1 MLAKRECQS
10 TLMLSGAPLSRAS
23 PLPQGQLQAAGRV
36 VYDCSMEIVM
46 SRFSAVP
53 CLSPAQ
59 ASYALNE
66 SGVRFRHATAI
77 LCGALLAPSA
87 LADDHAGHSEEL
99 SPTVITAVAPSS
111 PLTIVTNPKDPRQP
125 VPASDGADYL
135 KTIPGFAMVRNGG
148 TNGDPVLRGMF
159 GSRLNIL
166 TNGSMM
172 LGACPG
178 RMDAPTS
185 YISPETYDR
194 LTVIKGPQTVLWG
207 PGSSAGTI
215 LFDREP
221 EHFGEL
227 GTRVNA
233 SVLAGSYGRFDKLV
247 DAAAGGQSG
256 YVRVIGN
263 TAHSDDYQDGNN
275 DTVASRYDKWNGDV
289 AIGWTPNTDTLLE
302 LTAGRG
308 DGEARYA
315 GRGMDGSQF
324 LRESLGLR
332 FEQSNI
338 GEVLDKVEAQ
348 IYYNYADHVMDN
360 YTLRTPSGTGMM
372 SGPMASNVD
381 RRTLGARVKGTWRW
395 ADVQLISG
403 IDAQTNE
410 HRQRGAMG
418 VDTYKDL
425 PYTKDADFH
434 NYGVFGELTWY
445 AADRDRLINGARL
458 DRASAKDFRQTIGS
472 GMMTRPNPTADDTRA
487 DTLPSGFIRYEHDL
501 ADSPTTLYAGLG
513 HTQRFPDYWELF
525 SPKSGPAGSV
535 NAFDSIKPEK
545 TTQLDFGLQY
555 KTEDLEAWTSAYV
568 GQVRDYILFNYTPT
582 MMGTTSQAENIDARI
597 MGGELGAA
605 YNLTDNW
612 KADATL
618 AYAWGKNSSDGSAL
632 PQMPPLDARFGL
644 TYSEDNWSAGALWR
658 VVAAQNRIDQNK
670 GNVVGKDFGK
680 TPGFGVF
687 SLNGAYRINSN
698 WKVSS
703 GVDNLFGKAYAEHLN
718 LAGNAGFGYPANDP
732 QAIKEPGRTLW
743 TKVDMSF

>member
-1 MLAKRECQS
+1 
-10 TLMLSGAPLSRAS
+10 
-23 PLPQGQLQAAGRV
+23 
-36 VYDCSMEIVM
+36 M
-46 SRFSAVP
+46 SRFTAVP
-53 CLSPAQ
+53 CAESAR
-59 ASYALNE
+59 AHFALNE
-66 SGVRFRHATAI
+66 SPIRCRHAIAV
-77 LCGALLAPSA
+77 LCGVLLTPLA
-87 LADDHAGHSEEL
+87 LADAHAGHEHEL
-99 SPTVITAVAPSS
+99 SPTVITAIAPSS

-125 VPASDGADYL
+125 VPASDGGDYL
-135 KTIPGFAMVRNGG
+135 KTIPGFALVRNGG

-185 YISPETYDR
+185 YISPETYDS

-207 PGSSAGTI
+207 PGASAGTV

-221 EHFGEL
+221 ENFGEL

-233 SVLAGSYGRFDKLV
+233 SLLAGSHGRFDKVV
-247 DAAAGGQSG
+247 DAAAGGPLG

-263 TAHSDDYQDGNN
+263 TAHSDDYRDGNN
-275 DTVASRYDKWNGDV
+275 DIVASRYDKWNGDV
-289 AIGWTPNTDTLLE
+289 ALGWTPDADTLIE
-302 LTAGRG
+302 LTAGKG

-332 FEQSNI
+332 LEKSNI
-338 GEVLDKVEAQ
+338 SEVLEKLEAQ
-348 IYYNYADHVMDN
+348 VYYNYADHVMDN

-372 SGPMASNVD
+372 AGPMASNVD
-381 RRTLGARVKGTWRW
+381 RRTLGARIKATWRW
-395 ADVQLISG
+395 ADVQLITG
-403 IDAQTNE
+403 LDAQTNE
-410 HRQRGAMG
+410 HRQRSSMG
-418 VDTYKDL
+418 IDTYKDL
-425 PYTKDADFH
+425 PYSKDADFH
-434 NYGVFGELTWY
+434 NYGVFSEMTWY
-445 AADRDRLINGARL
+445 AAERDRLITGARV
-458 DRASAKDFRQTIGS
+458 DRASAKDYRQTTGS
-472 GMMTRPNPTADDTRA
+472 GMMSRPNPTADDTRA
-487 DTLPSGFIRYEHDL
+487 DTLPSGFVRYEHDL
-501 ADSPTTLYAGLG
+501 ADSPTTLHAGLG
-513 HTQRFPDYWELF
+513 HAQRFPDYWELF

-545 TTQLDFGLQY
+545 TTQFDFGVNY
-555 KTEDLEAWTSAYV
+555 KSADLEAWASGYIGV
-568 GQVRDYILFNYTPT
+568 VRDYILFDYTPG
-582 MMGTTSQAENIDARI
+582 MMGMSTSRAENIDARI

-644 TYSEDNWSAGALWR
+644 TYSEAKWSAGALWR
-658 VVAAQNRIDQNK
+658 VVAAQHRIDANK
-670 GNVVGKDFGK
+670 GNVVGKDYAQSS
-680 TPGFGVF
+680 GFGVF
-687 SLNGAYRINSN
+687 SLNGAYRINKH

-732 QAIKEPGRTLW
+732 QALNEPGRTLW

>member
-1 MLAKRECQS
+1 
-10 TLMLSGAPLSRAS
+10 
-23 PLPQGQLQAAGRV
+23 
-36 VYDCSMEIVM
+36 M
-46 SRFSAVP
+46 SRFTAVP
-53 CLSPAQ
+53 CAESAR
-59 ASYALNE
+59 AHFALNE
-66 SGVRFRHATAI
+66 SRIRCRHAIAV
-77 LCGALLAPSA
+77 LCGVLLTPLA
-87 LADDHAGHSEEL
+87 LADAHAGHEHEL
-99 SPTVITAVAPSS
+99 SPTVITAIAPSS

-125 VPASDGADYL
+125 VPASDGGDYL
-135 KTIPGFAMVRNGG
+135 KTIPGFALVRNGG

-185 YISPETYDR
+185 YISPETYDK

-207 PGSSAGTI
+207 PGASAGTV

-221 EHFGEL
+221 ENFGEL

-233 SVLAGSYGRFDKLV
+233 SLLAGSHGRFDKVV
-247 DAAAGGQSG
+247 DAAAGGPLG

-263 TAHSDDYQDGNN
+263 TAHSDDYRDGNN
-275 DTVASRYDKWNGDV
+275 DIVASRYDKWNGDI
-289 AIGWTPNTDTLLE
+289 ALGWTPDADTLIE
-302 LTAGRG
+302 LTAGKG

-332 FEQSNI
+332 LEKSNI
-338 GEVLDKVEAQ
+338 SEVLEKLEAQ
-348 IYYNYADHVMDN
+348 VYYNYADHVMDN

-372 SGPMASNVD
+372 AGPMASNVD
-381 RRTLGARVKGTWRW
+381 RRTLGARIKATWRW
-395 ADVQLISG
+395 ADVQLITG
-403 IDAQTNE
+403 LDAQTNE
-410 HRQRGAMG
+410 HRQRSSMG
-418 VDTYKDL
+418 IDTYKEL
-425 PYTKDADFH
+425 PYSKDADFH
-434 NYGVFGELTWY
+434 NYGVFSEMTWY
-445 AADRDRLINGARL
+445 AAERDRLITGARV
-458 DRASAKDFRQTIGS
+458 DRASAKDYRQTTGS
-472 GMMTRPNPTADDTRA
+472 GMMSRPNQTADDSRA
-487 DTLPSGFIRYEHDL
+487 DTLPSGFVRYEHDL

-513 HTQRFPDYWELF
+513 HAQRFPDYWELF

-545 TTQLDFGLQY
+545 TTQFDFGVNY
-555 KTEDLEAWTSAYV
+555 KSADLEAWASGYIGV
-568 GQVRDYILFNYTPT
+568 VRDYILFDYTPG
-582 MMGTTSQAENIDARI
+582 MMGMSTSRAENIDARI

-644 TYSEDNWSAGALWR
+644 TYSEAKWSAGALWR
-658 VVAAQNRIDQNK
+658 VVAAQHRIDANK
-670 GNVVGKDFGK
+670 GNVVGKDYAQSS
-680 TPGFGVF
+680 GFGVF
-687 SLNGAYRINSN
+687 SLNGAYRINQH

-732 QAIKEPGRTLW
+732 QAINEPGRTLW

>member
-1 MLAKRECQS
+1 
-10 TLMLSGAPLSRAS
+10 
-23 PLPQGQLQAAGRV
+23 
-36 VYDCSMEIVM
+36 M
-46 SRFSAVP
+46 SRFTAVP
-53 CLSPAQ
+53 CAESAR
-59 ASYALNE
+59 AHFALNE
-66 SGVRFRHATAI
+66 SRIRCRHAIAV
-77 LCGALLAPSA
+77 LCGVLLTPLA
-87 LADDHAGHSEEL
+87 LADAHAGHEHEL
-99 SPTVITAVAPSS
+99 SPTVITAIAPSS

-125 VPASDGADYL
+125 VPASDGGDYL
-135 KTIPGFAMVRNGG
+135 KTIPGFALVRNGG

-185 YISPETYDR
+185 YISPETYDK

-207 PGSSAGTI
+207 PGASAGTV

-221 EHFGEL
+221 ENFGEL

-233 SVLAGSYGRFDKLV
+233 SLLAGSHGRFDKVV
-247 DAAAGGQSG
+247 DAAAGGPLG

-263 TAHSDDYQDGNN
+263 TAHSDDYRDGNN
-275 DTVASRYDKWNGDV
+275 DIVASRYDKWNGDI
-289 AIGWTPNTDTLLE
+289 ALGWTPDADTLIE
-302 LTAGRG
+302 LTAGKG
-308 DGEARYA
+308 DGQARYA

-332 FEQSNI
+332 LEKSNI
-338 GEVLDKVEAQ
+338 SEVLEKLEAQ
-348 IYYNYADHVMDN
+348 VYYNYADHVMDN

-372 SGPMASNVD
+372 AGPMASNVD
-381 RRTLGARVKGTWRW
+381 RRTLGARIKATWRW
-395 ADVQLISG
+395 ADVQLITG
-403 IDAQTNE
+403 LDAQTNE
-410 HRQRGAMG
+410 HRQRSSMG
-418 VDTYKDL
+418 IDTYKDV
-425 PYTKDADFH
+425 PYSKDADFH
-434 NYGVFGELTWY
+434 NYGVFSEMTWY
-445 AADRDRLINGARL
+445 ATERDRLITGARV
-458 DRASAKDFRQTIGS
+458 DRASAKDYRQTTGS
-472 GMMTRPNPTADDTRA
+472 GMMSRPNPTADDTRA

-513 HTQRFPDYWELF
+513 HAQRFPDYWELF

-545 TTQLDFGLQY
+545 TTQFDFGVNY
-555 KTEDLEAWTSAYV
+555 KSADLEAWASGYIGV
-568 GQVRDYILFNYTPT
+568 VRDYILFDYTPG
-582 MMGTTSQAENIDARI
+582 MMGMSTSRAENIDARI

-644 TYSEDNWSAGALWR
+644 TYSEAKWSAGALWR
-658 VVAAQNRIDQNK
+658 VVAAQHRIDANK
-670 GNVVGKDFGK
+670 GNVVGKDYAQSS
-680 TPGFGVF
+680 GFGVF
-687 SLNGAYRINSN
+687 SLNGAYRINQH

-732 QAIKEPGRTLW
+732 QALNEPGRTLW

>member
-1 MLAKRECQS
+1 
-10 TLMLSGAPLSRAS
+10 
-23 PLPQGQLQAAGRV
+23 
-36 VYDCSMEIVM
+36 M
-46 SRFSAVP
+46 SRFTAVP
-53 CLSPAQ
+53 CAESAR
-59 ASYALNE
+59 AHFALNE
-66 SGVRFRHATAI
+66 SRIRCRHATAV
-77 LCGALLAPSA
+77 LCGLLLTPLA
-87 LADDHAGHSEEL
+87 LADDHASHENEL
-99 SPTVITAVAPSS
+99 SPTVITAIAPSS

-125 VPASDGADYL
+125 VPASDGGDYL
-135 KTIPGFAMVRNGG
+135 KTIPGFALVRNGG

-185 YISPETYDR
+185 YISPETYDK

-207 PGSSAGTI
+207 PGASAGTV

-221 EHFGEL
+221 ENFGEL

-233 SVLAGSYGRFDKLV
+233 SILAGSHGRFDKVV
-247 DAAAGGQSG
+247 DAAAGGPLG

-263 TAHSDDYQDGNN
+263 TAHSDDYRDGNN
-275 DTVASRYDKWNGDV
+275 DIVASRYDKWNGDV
-289 AIGWTPNTDTLLE
+289 ALGWTPDADTLIE
-302 LTAGRG
+302 LTAGKG

-332 FEQSNI
+332 FEKSNI
-338 GEVLDKVEAQ
+338 TDVLEKLEAQ
-348 IYYNYADHVMDN
+348 VYYNYADHVMDN

-372 SGPMASNVD
+372 AGPMASNVD
-381 RRTLGARVKGTWRW
+381 RRTLGARLKATWRW
-395 ADVQLISG
+395 ADVQLITG
-403 IDAQTNE
+403 LDAQTNE
-410 HRQRGAMG
+410 HRQRSSMG
-418 VDTYKDL
+418 IDTYKDL
-425 PYTKDADFH
+425 PYSKDADFH
-434 NYGVFGELTWY
+434 NYGVFSEMTWY
-445 AADRDRLINGARL
+445 AAERDRLITGARV
-458 DRASAKDFRQTIGS
+458 DRASAKDYRQTIGS
-472 GMMTRPNPTADDTRA
+472 GMTSRPNPTADDSRA
-487 DTLPSGFIRYEHDL
+487 DTLPSGFVRYEHDL

-513 HTQRFPDYWELF
+513 HAQRFPDYWELF

-545 TTQLDFGLQY
+545 TTQFDFGVNY
-555 KTEDLEAWTSAYV
+555 KSADLEAWASGYIGV
-568 GQVRDYILFNYTPT
+568 VRDYILFDYTPG
-582 MMGTTSQAENIDARI
+582 MMGMSTSRAENIDARI

-644 TYSEDNWSAGALWR
+644 TYSEAKWSAGALWR
-658 VVAAQNRIDQNK
+658 VVAAQHRIDANK
-670 GNVVGKDFGK
+670 GNVVGKDYAQSS
-680 TPGFGVF
+680 GFGVF
-687 SLNGAYRINSN
+687 SLNGAYRINQH

-732 QAIKEPGRTLW
+732 QAINEPGRTLW

>member
-1 MLAKRECQS
+1 
-10 TLMLSGAPLSRAS
+10 LSAAQAPLAPNAS
-23 PLPQGQLQAAGRV
+23 
-36 VYDCSMEIVM
+36 SI
-46 SRFSAVP
+46 
-53 CLSPAQ
+53 
-59 ASYALNE
+59 
-66 SGVRFRHATAI
+66 RFRHATAL
-77 LCGALLAPSA
+77 LCGALLAPCA
-87 LADDHAGHSEEL
+87 LADEHAGHSEEL
-99 SPTVITAVAPSS
+99 TPTVITAIAPNS
-111 PLTIVTNPKDPRQP
+111 PLTIVTNPREPRQP
-125 VPASDGADYL
+125 VPASDGSDYL
-135 KTIPGFAMVRNGG
+135 KTIPGFAQVRNGG

-166 TNGSMM
+166 TNGGMM

-185 YISPETYDR
+185 YISPETYDQ

-207 PGSSAGTI
+207 PGASAGTI

-221 EHFGEL
+221 ENFGQL
-227 GTRVNA
+227 GNRVNA
-233 SVLAGSYGRFDKLV
+233 SVLAGSNGRFDKLV
-247 DAAAGGQSG
+247 DAAAGGPLG

-263 TAHSDDYQDGNN
+263 TAQADDYKDGNN

-289 AIGWTPNTDTLLE
+289 ALGWTPDTDTLLE
-302 LTAGRG
+302 LTAGKG

-315 GRGMDGSQF
+315 GRSMDGSQF
-324 LRESLGLR
+324 KRESLGLR
-332 FEQSNI
+332 FEKSNI
-338 GEVLDKVEAQ
+338 SDVLEQLEAQ
-348 IYYNYADHVMDN
+348 VYYNYADHVMDN

-372 SGPMASNVD
+372 ASPMASNVD
-381 RRTLGARVKGTWRW
+381 RRTLGARVKATWRW

-410 HRQRGAMG
+410 HRQRSAMG
-418 VDTYKDL
+418 IDTYKDQ

-434 NYGVFGELTWY
+434 NYGVFSELTWY
-445 AADRDRLINGARL
+445 AAERDRLITGARL
-458 DRASAKDFRQTIGS
+458 DRASAKDYRQTIGS

-525 SPKSGPAGSV
+525 SPNSGPAGSV

-545 TTQLDFGLQY
+545 TTQIDFGLQY
-555 KTEDLEAWTSAYV
+555 KAEDLEAWASAYI
-568 GQVRDYILFNYTPT
+568 GQVRDYILFDYTPG
-582 MMGTTSQAENIDARI
+582 MMGMTSQAQNIDARI

-605 YNLTDNW
+605 YRFTEHW

-618 AYAWGKNSSDGSAL
+618 AYAWGKNSSDGNAL

-658 VVAAQNRIDQNK
+658 LVAAQNRIDLNK
-670 GNVVGKDFGK
+670 GNVVGKDFDK
-680 TPGFGVF
+680 TPGFAVF
-687 SLNGAYRINSN
+687 SLNGAYRINQH

-743 TKVDMSF
+743 TRIDMSF

>member
-1 MLAKRECQS
+1 
-10 TLMLSGAPLSRAS
+10 
-23 PLPQGQLQAAGRV
+23 
-36 VYDCSMEIVM
+36 M
-46 SRFSAVP
+46 SRFTAVP
-53 CLSPAQ
+53 CAQ
-59 ASYALNE
+59 SARAHFALNE
-66 SGVRFRHATAI
+66 SRIRCRHAIAV
-77 LCGALLAPSA
+77 LCGVLLTPLA
-87 LADDHAGHSEEL
+87 LADDHTGHENEL
-99 SPTVITAVAPSS
+99 SPTVITAIAPSS

-125 VPASDGADYL
+125 VPASDGGDYL
-135 KTIPGFAMVRNGG
+135 KTIPGFALVRNGG

-185 YISPETYDR
+185 YISPETYDK

-207 PGSSAGTI
+207 PGASAGTV

-221 EHFGEL
+221 ENFGEL

-233 SVLAGSYGRFDKLV
+233 SILAGSHGRFDKVV
-247 DAAAGGQSG
+247 DAAAGGPLG

-263 TAHSDDYQDGNN
+263 TAHSDDYRDGNN
-275 DTVASRYDKWNGDV
+275 DIVASRYDKWNGDV
-289 AIGWTPNTDTLLE
+289 ALGWTPDADTLIE
-302 LTAGRG
+302 LTAGKG

-332 FEQSNI
+332 FEKSNI
-338 GEVLDKVEAQ
+338 TDVLEKLEAQ
-348 IYYNYADHVMDN
+348 VYYNYADHVMDN

-372 SGPMASNVD
+372 AGPMASNVD
-381 RRTLGARVKGTWRW
+381 RRTLGARLKATWRW
-395 ADVQLISG
+395 ADVQLITG
-403 IDAQTNE
+403 LDAQTNE
-410 HRQRGAMG
+410 HRQRSSMG
-418 VDTYKDL
+418 IDTYKDL
-425 PYTKDADFH
+425 PYSKDADFH
-434 NYGVFGELTWY
+434 NYGVFSEMTWY
-445 AADRDRLINGARL
+445 AAERDRLITGARV
-458 DRASAKDFRQTIGS
+458 DRASAKDYRQTIGS
-472 GMMTRPNPTADDTRA
+472 GMTSRPNPTADDSRA
-487 DTLPSGFIRYEHDL
+487 DTLPSGFVRYEHDL

-513 HTQRFPDYWELF
+513 HAQRFPDYWELF

-545 TTQLDFGLQY
+545 TTQFDFGVNY
-555 KTEDLEAWTSAYV
+555 KSADLEAWASGYIGV
-568 GQVRDYILFNYTPT
+568 VRDYILFDYTPG
-582 MMGTTSQAENIDARI
+582 MMGMSTSRAENIDARI

-644 TYSEDNWSAGALWR
+644 TYSQDNWSAGALWR
-658 VVAAQNRIDQNK
+658 VVAAQHRIDANK
-670 GNVVGKDFGK
+670 GNVVGKDYAQSS
-680 TPGFGVF
+680 GFGVF
-687 SLNGAYRINSN
+687 SLNGAYRINQH

-732 QAIKEPGRTLW
+732 QAINEPGRTLW

>member
-1 MLAKRECQS
+1 
-10 TLMLSGAPLSRAS
+10 
-23 PLPQGQLQAAGRV
+23 
-36 VYDCSMEIVM
+36 M
-46 SRFSAVP
+46 SRFTAVP
-53 CLSPAQ
+53 CAESAR
-59 ASYALNE
+59 AHFALNE
-66 SGVRFRHATAI
+66 SPIRCRHAIAV
-77 LCGALLAPSA
+77 LCGVLLTPLA
-87 LADDHAGHSEEL
+87 LADAHAGHEHEL
-99 SPTVITAVAPSS
+99 SPTVITAIAPSS

-125 VPASDGADYL
+125 VPASDGGDYL
-135 KTIPGFAMVRNGG
+135 KTIPGFALVRNGG

-185 YISPETYDR
+185 YISPETYDK

-207 PGSSAGTI
+207 PGASAGTV

-221 EHFGEL
+221 ENFGEL

-233 SVLAGSYGRFDKLV
+233 SLLAGSHGRFDKVV
-247 DAAAGGQSG
+247 DAAAGGPLG

-263 TAHSDDYQDGNN
+263 TAHSDDYRDGNN
-275 DTVASRYDKWNGDV
+275 DIVASRYDKWNGDV
-289 AIGWTPNTDTLLE
+289 ALGWTPDADTLIE
-302 LTAGRG
+302 LTAGKG

-332 FEQSNI
+332 LEKSNI
-338 GEVLDKVEAQ
+338 SEVLEKLEAQ
-348 IYYNYADHVMDN
+348 VYFNYADHVMDN

-372 SGPMASNVD
+372 AGPMASNVD
-381 RRTLGARVKGTWRW
+381 RRTLGARIKATWRW
-395 ADVQLISG
+395 ADVQLITG
-403 IDAQTNE
+403 LDAQTNE
-410 HRQRGAMG
+410 HRQRSSMG
-418 VDTYKDL
+418 IDTYKDL
-425 PYTKDADFH
+425 PYSKDADFH
-434 NYGVFGELTWY
+434 NYGVFSEMTWY
-445 AADRDRLINGARL
+445 AAERDRLITGARV
-458 DRASAKDFRQTIGS
+458 DRASAKDYRQTTGS
-472 GMMTRPNPTADDTRA
+472 GMMSRPNPTADDTRA
-487 DTLPSGFIRYEHDL
+487 DTLPSGFVRYEHDL
-501 ADSPTTLYAGLG
+501 TDSPTTLYAGLG
-513 HTQRFPDYWELF
+513 HAQRFPDYWELF

-545 TTQLDFGLQY
+545 TTQFDFGVNY
-555 KTEDLEAWTSAYV
+555 KSADLEAWASGYIGV
-568 GQVRDYILFNYTPT
+568 VRDYILFDYTPG
-582 MMGTTSQAENIDARI
+582 MMGMSTSRAENIDARI

-644 TYSEDNWSAGALWR
+644 TYSEAKWSAGALWR
-658 VVAAQNRIDQNK
+658 VVAAQHRIDANK
-670 GNVVGKDFGK
+670 GNVVGKDYAQSS
-680 TPGFGVF
+680 GFGVF
-687 SLNGAYRINSN
+687 SLNGAYRINQH

-732 QAIKEPGRTLW
+732 QALNEPGRTLW

>member
-1 MLAKRECQS
+1 
-10 TLMLSGAPLSRAS
+10 
-23 PLPQGQLQAAGRV
+23 
-36 VYDCSMEIVM
+36 M
-46 SRFSAVP
+46 SRFTAVP
-53 CLSPAQ
+53 CAESAR
-59 ASYALNE
+59 AHFALNE
-66 SGVRFRHATAI
+66 SRIRCRHAIAV
-77 LCGALLAPSA
+77 LCGVLLTPLA
-87 LADDHAGHSEEL
+87 LADDHAGHENEL
-99 SPTVITAVAPSS
+99 SPTVITAIAPSS

-125 VPASDGADYL
+125 VPASDGGDYL
-135 KTIPGFAMVRNGG
+135 KTIPGFALVRNGG

-185 YISPETYDR
+185 YISPETYDK

-207 PGSSAGTI
+207 PGASAGTV

-221 EHFGEL
+221 ENFGEL

-233 SVLAGSYGRFDKLV
+233 SILAGSHGRFDKVV
-247 DAAAGGQSG
+247 DAAAGGPLG

-263 TAHSDDYQDGNN
+263 TAHSDDYRDGNN
-275 DTVASRYDKWNGDV
+275 DIVASRYDKWNGDV
-289 AIGWTPNTDTLLE
+289 ALGWTPDADTLIE
-302 LTAGRG
+302 LTAGKG

-332 FEQSNI
+332 FEKSNI
-338 GEVLDKVEAQ
+338 SEVLEKLEAQ
-348 IYYNYADHVMDN
+348 VYYNYADHVMDN

-372 SGPMASNVD
+372 AGPMASNVD
-381 RRTLGARVKGTWRW
+381 RRTLGARLKATWRW
-395 ADVQLISG
+395 ADVQLITG
-403 IDAQTNE
+403 LDAQSNE
-410 HRQRGAMG
+410 HRQRSSMG
-418 VDTYKDL
+418 IDTYKDL
-425 PYTKDADFH
+425 PYSKDADFH
-434 NYGVFGELTWY
+434 NYGVFSEMTWY
-445 AADRDRLINGARL
+445 AAERDRLITGARV
-458 DRASAKDFRQTIGS
+458 DRASAKDYRQTTGS
-472 GMMTRPNPTADDTRA
+472 GMMSRPNPTADDTRA

-501 ADSPTTLYAGLG
+501 TDSPTTLYAGLG
-513 HTQRFPDYWELF
+513 HAQRFPDYWELF

-545 TTQLDFGLQY
+545 TTQFDFGVNY
-555 KTEDLEAWTSAYV
+555 KSADLEAWASGYIGV
-568 GQVRDYILFNYTPT
+568 VRDYILFDYTPG
-582 MMGTTSQAENIDARI
+582 MMGMSTSRAENIDARI

-644 TYSEDNWSAGALWR
+644 TYSQDNWSAGALWR
-658 VVAAQNRIDQNK
+658 VVAAQHRIDANK
-670 GNVVGKDFGK
+670 GNVVGKDYAQSS
-680 TPGFGVF
+680 GFGVF
-687 SLNGAYRINSN
+687 SLNGAYRINQH

-732 QAIKEPGRTLW
+732 QAINEPGRTLW

>member
-1 MLAKRECQS
+1 
-10 TLMLSGAPLSRAS
+10 
-23 PLPQGQLQAAGRV
+23 
-36 VYDCSMEIVM
+36 M
-46 SRFSAVP
+46 SRFTAVP
-53 CLSPAQ
+53 CAESAR
-59 ASYALNE
+59 AHFALNE
-66 SGVRFRHATAI
+66 SPIRCRHAIAV
-77 LCGALLAPSA
+77 LCGVLLTPLA
-87 LADDHAGHSEEL
+87 LADAHAGHEHEL
-99 SPTVITAVAPSS
+99 SPTVITAIAPSS

-125 VPASDGADYL
+125 VPASDGGDYL
-135 KTIPGFAMVRNGG
+135 KTIPGFALVRNGG

-185 YISPETYDR
+185 YISPETYDS

-207 PGSSAGTI
+207 PGASAGTV

-221 EHFGEL
+221 ENFGEL

-233 SVLAGSYGRFDKLV
+233 SLLAGSHGRFDKVV
-247 DAAAGGQSG
+247 DAAAGGPLG

-263 TAHSDDYQDGNN
+263 TAHSDDYRDGNN
-275 DTVASRYDKWNGDV
+275 DIVASRYDKWNGDV
-289 AIGWTPNTDTLLE
+289 ALGWTPDADTLIE
-302 LTAGRG
+302 LTAGKG

-332 FEQSNI
+332 LEKSNI
-338 GEVLDKVEAQ
+338 SEVLEKLEAQ
-348 IYYNYADHVMDN
+348 VYYNYADHVMDN

-372 SGPMASNVD
+372 AGPMASNVD
-381 RRTLGARVKGTWRW
+381 RRTLGARIKATWRW
-395 ADVQLISG
+395 ADVQLITG
-403 IDAQTNE
+403 LDAQTNE
-410 HRQRGAMG
+410 HRQRSSMG
-418 VDTYKDL
+418 IDTYKEL
-425 PYTKDADFH
+425 PYSKDADFH
-434 NYGVFGELTWY
+434 NYGVFSEMTWY
-445 AADRDRLINGARL
+445 AAERDRLITGARV
-458 DRASAKDFRQTIGS
+458 DRASAKDYRQTTGS
-472 GMMTRPNPTADDTRA
+472 GMMSRPNPTADDTRA
-487 DTLPSGFIRYEHDL
+487 DTLPSGFVRYEHDL
-501 ADSPTTLYAGLG
+501 TDSPTTLYAGLG
-513 HTQRFPDYWELF
+513 HAQRFPDYWELF

-535 NAFDSIKPEK
+535 NAFDSMKPEK
-545 TTQLDFGLQY
+545 TTQFDFGVNY
-555 KTEDLEAWTSAYV
+555 KSADLEAWASGYIGV
-568 GQVRDYILFNYTPT
+568 VRDYILFDYTPG
-582 MMGTTSQAENIDARI
+582 MMGMSTSRAENIDARI

-644 TYSEDNWSAGALWR
+644 TYSEAKWSAGALWR
-658 VVAAQNRIDQNK
+658 VVAAQHRIDANK
-670 GNVVGKDFGK
+670 GNVVGKDYAQSS
-680 TPGFGVF
+680 GFGVF
-687 SLNGAYRINSN
+687 SLNGAYRINQH

-732 QAIKEPGRTLW
+732 QALNEPGRTLW